1 MIRVRSQLGDD
12 IFGLWRVVQILI
24 QKDGRR
30 VSLVPNG
37 DTFTSPEDA
46 QQYAQGLAWRFLRQ
60 HLGFTNGEVVWDFY
74 EKEESSML
82 KRNALEAC
90 LLLLTG
96 MAIGATAAV
105 LFAPESGAKTRKR
118 LGKYARRTAEDLW
131 EQGQEAIETA
141 ADRGKEYFETGKEK
155 AREAVQTAAETVKK
169 NILRQTD

>member
-1 MIRVRSQLGDD
+1 MIRVKCQLQDD

-24 QKDGRR
+24 QNDGRR
-30 VSLVPNG
+30 ISFVPNG

-46 QQYAQGLAWRFLRQ
+46 QQYAQGLACRFLQQ
-60 HLGFTNGEVVWDFY
+60 HFGLTNDEIVWDFY
-74 EKEESSML
+74 EKESPML

-96 MAIGATAAV
+96 MAVGATVAV

-118 LGKYARRTAEDLW
+118 LEKYARRTAEDLW
-131 EQGQEAIETA
+131 EQGQEAIEA
-141 ADRGKEYFETGKEK
+141 AANRGMDYFETGKEK

-169 NILRQTD
+169 NIIRQTG

>member
-1 MIRVRSQLGDD
+1 MIRVRSQLRDD
-12 IFGLWRVVQILI
+12 IFGLWRVGQILI

-37 DTFTSPEDA
+37 ETFTSPEDA
-46 QQYAQGLAWRFLRQ
+46 QQYAQGLALRFLQQ
-60 HLGFTNGEVVWDFY
+60 HFGLTNGEIVWDFY
-74 EKEESSML
+74 EKESPML

-96 MAIGATAAV
+96 MAIGATVAV

-131 EQGQEAIETA
+131 EQGQEAVETA
-141 ADRGKEYFETGKEK
+141 VDRGKEYFETGKEK
-155 AREAVQTAAETVKK
+155 ATEAVQKAAETVKK
-169 NILRQTD
+169 NILRQTS